1 MAKDKSE
8 AKKTNTNI
16 GTLKPREITEE
27 MKESYLDYAMS
38 VIVARALPD
47 VRDGLK
53 PVHRRILYT
62 MLEEGLR
69 HNAKFRKSATV
80 VGSCLGR
87 YHPHGDMAVYD
98 SLVRMAQDF
107 SLRYPLIKG
116 QGNFGCFTADTKV
129 KLTDGRSLS
138 FEDLIKEHRQ
148 GKRNFTF
155 TINRK
160 GMIEIAEI
168 KNPRMTK
175 ENVEI
180 IKVVLDNNE
189 EIKCTPNHKFMLK
202 GGIYKEAED
211 LKEEDSLMPLYL
223 RTSAKEDNSN
233 AVGYSMVFQPK
244 LGLWNFIHILA
255 DEWNIL
261 NRKYEKSAGKIRHHI
276 DFNKLNN
283 NPDNIQRVKWG
294 EHWKTHYNFV
304 SLRHKNDRA
313 YRIKLAEGRKKFW
326 SNEENR
332 NAYSERMR
340 RKNIEN
346 WQDERYREKMR
357 IFLSEANKKYLKE
370 HPEIVEELSQRASRT
385 MKRLWQIY
393 EYKKLFHDK
402 IVASNKKRKTNLTGK
417 KKFLRICQYLKKN
430 NLFLNRE
437 NFEKTRKEIFKTKS
451 FTGWDLGIKKYY
463 NSDQNLV
470 LCDLN
475 GNHKIREIKFLK
487 ELANVYD
494 LTIDKTHNFALDCGV
509 FVHNSIDGDPPA
521 AQRYTECRLSKIGE
535 ETLKDI
541 EKGTVGFI
549 PNYDGTRKEPTV
561 LPSPTPQL
569 LLNGSLGIAVGMAT
583 NIPTHNLSEVC
594 DASIY
599 LIDHPKTNTEEL
611 FQFVKGPDF
620 PTGGIIYDQKQIIQA
635 YSQGNGPIVTR
646 GKAEVMEQEKTGRT
660 RIIISEIPF
669 QVSKSTLVEQFAN
682 LVQDKKVEGIKDIR
696 DESDKD
702 GMRIVIDLQ
711 KDAHPQKILNR
722 LYKFSD
728 LQKTFHL
735 NMLALVDG
743 IQPRVLNLAEML
755 EYFLLHR
762 KEVVTK
768 RTKYDLE
775 RAKERAHILE
785 GLDKCLSNIDAVIKT
800 IKNSANRE
808 EAERNLM
815 KRFRL
820 TKIQANAILET
831 KLSALAKLERKKI
844 EEELKEIRA
853 KIKELTAILNSPQRI
868 KEVIKKEIKEI
879 KDNFGDERKTKVQIQ
894 KLGEIAEEDLIPQE
908 ETVLTLT
915 QGGYI
920 KRIDPKT
927 YKLQKRG
934 GKGILGMKTL
944 QDDIVEHFLSAQT
957 HDSLLFFTDLGKAFR
972 TKVYEIP
979 EGTRVAKGR
988 GLLNFLEISTE
999 EKVLSLLA
1007 LGKEDEAMGT
1017 KYLLMVTKDGI
1028 IKKTALE
1035 EFENVRKSGLI
1046 AINLKKGDILRNV
1059 RKTTGQDEI
1068 ILVTKNGLAI
1078 RFKEK
1083 DLRPMGRSAAG
1094 IRGIRLKKG
1103 DEVIGADVIR
1113 VSKPTDSAKQKEKI
1127 KNYLLVVSEN
1137 GYGKRTD
1144 LDEYRLQGRGGT
1156 GIKTVQ
1162 MTPKTG
1168 KLVASRVLTDEED
1181 LIVISQ
1187 RGQVIR
1193 TEISQISK
1201 LSRSTQGVRLM
1212 RLEEGDK
1219 IASAACI

>member
-116 QGNFGCFTADTKV
+116 QGNFG
-129 KLTDGRSLS
+129 
-138 FEDLIKEHRQ
+138 
-148 GKRNFTF
+148 
-155 TINRK
+155 
-160 GMIEIAEI
+160 
-168 KNPRMTK
+168 
-175 ENVEI
+175 
-180 IKVVLDNNE
+180 
-189 EIKCTPNHKFMLK
+189 
-202 GGIYKEAED
+202 
-211 LKEEDSLMPLYL
+211 
-223 RTSAKEDNSN
+223 
-233 AVGYSMVFQPK
+233 
-244 LGLWNFIHILA
+244 
-255 DEWNIL
+255 
-261 NRKYEKSAGKIRHHI
+261 
-276 DFNKLNN
+276 
-283 NPDNIQRVKWG
+283 
-294 EHWKTHYNFV
+294 
-304 SLRHKNDRA
+304 
-313 YRIKLAEGRKKFW
+313 
-326 SNEENR
+326 
-332 NAYSERMR
+332 
-340 RKNIEN
+340 
-346 WQDERYREKMR
+346 
-357 IFLSEANKKYLKE
+357 
-370 HPEIVEELSQRASRT
+370 
-385 MKRLWQIY
+385 
-393 EYKKLFHDK
+393 
-402 IVASNKKRKTNLTGK
+402 
-417 KKFLRICQYLKKN
+417 
-430 NLFLNRE
+430 
-437 NFEKTRKEIFKTKS
+437 
-451 FTGWDLGIKKYY
+451 
-463 NSDQNLV
+463 
-470 LCDLN
+470 
-475 GNHKIREIKFLK
+475 
-487 ELANVYD
+487 
-494 LTIDKTHNFALDCGV
+494 
-509 FVHNSIDGDPPA
+509 SIDGDPPA

-541 EKGTVGFI
+541 EKGTVDFI

-594 DASIY
+594 DAAVY
-599 LIDHPKTNTEEL
+599 LIDHPKTTTEEL

-669 QVSKSTLVEQFAN
+669 QVSKSSLVEQFAN
-682 LVQDKKVEGIKDIR
+682 LVQDKKIEGIKDIR

-775 RAKERAHILE
+775 RFKERAHILE

-808 EAERNLM
+808 EAEKNLI

-879 KDNFGDERKTKVQIQ
+879 KDNFGDERKTKVHVQ

-957 HDSLLFFTDLGKAFR
+957 HDSLLFFTDLGKAFQ